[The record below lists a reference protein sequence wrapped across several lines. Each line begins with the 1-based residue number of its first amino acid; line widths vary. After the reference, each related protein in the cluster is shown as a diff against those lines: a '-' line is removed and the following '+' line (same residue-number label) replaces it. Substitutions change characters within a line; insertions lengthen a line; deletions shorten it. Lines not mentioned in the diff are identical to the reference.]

1 MLPCSAES
9 AESHSDTHSGD
20 GLQYGCQMVR
30 HGSADAKPSCVQSDT
45 WVIVWVRKDMCCLCL
60 NFLQTTKKKNLIPC
74 ANNSVSTPIY
84 IWAENKWLFLRHFL
98 LLSVQPTVNM
108 FVLWNSWKHFN
119 TRWSQCSWCW
129 PLIIPP
135 IEILCDT
142 VTFITAPSALRS
154 LQDYMT
160 KLGAALDARRQIRT
174 EFCRSLSECQHNLPS
189 RCCSPPLLLSTHI
202 SDFLINRK

>member
-108 FVLWNSWKHFN
+108 FVLWNSLTQDDHSAPDVDLLLFLLY
-119 TRWSQCSWCW
+119 RYC
-129 PLIIPP
+129 
-135 IEILCDT
+135 
-142 VTFITAPSALRS
+142 VTPSLS
-154 LQDYMT
+154 LQP
-160 KLGAALDARRQIRT
+160 RR
-174 EFCRSLSECQHNLPS
+174 
-189 RCCSPPLLLSTHI
+189 RCGHCKITWL
-202 SDFLINRK
+202 N